1 MPTEDEKRFDDSQA
15 SSGEAGG
22 DDRVSEPPHS
32 GRNGG
37 ERAERS
43 ERASTVN
50 DRAATADRLERTA
63 ERAERSA
70 EKAERAERERDK
82 DKEKR
87 DRDVDKDERGLRD
100 RLEGLVPDIVR
111 KTFYAGLGALF
122 TTEEGIRKL
131 TNDFSLPKDVAN
143 YLLSSAD
150 GAKDEVLRILGR
162 ELHEFFARVN
172 LSQELAKLLTQLSF
186 EIKTEIRFIPNDE
199 AVGGLGIKPDVK
211 RKVALKRNKD
221 TDTDDPGAD

>member
-1 MPTEDEKRFDDSQA
+1 MPTEDEKRFDEGQVA
-15 SSGEAGG
+15 SGGG
-22 DDRVSEPPHS
+22 DAGEVDRIEPIH
-32 GRNGG
+32 GRNG
-37 ERAERS
+37 ERTE
-43 ERASTVN
+43 
-50 DRAATADRLERTA
+50 RAATLNDRTTERIDRTRERA
-63 ERAERSA
+63 ERAERA
-70 EKAERAERERDK
+70 AGERGDKSDDRDK
-82 DKEKR
+82 A
-87 DRDVDKDERGLRD
+87 DRDERGLRD
-100 RLEGLVPDIVR
+100 RLEALVPDVVR

-199 AVGGLGIKPDVK
+199 AVGGLAIKPDIK
-211 RKVALKRNKD
+211 RKVALKRTKD
-221 TDTDDPGAD
+221 SAEPDDPGAD

>member
-1 MPTEDEKRFDDSQA
+1 MPTEDEKRTDDMGGSP
-15 SSGEAGG
+15 GEAGPG
-22 DDRVSEPPHS
+22 NDEPQS
-32 GRNGG
+32 AGGRNGERAQTLSDRPERG
-37 ERAERS
+37 ERGERS
-43 ERASTVN
+43 
-50 DRAATADRLERTA
+50 
-63 ERAERSA
+63 
-70 EKAERAERERDK
+70 
-82 DKEKR
+82 R
-87 DRDVDKDERGLRD
+87 DRDRDRDPDKTGDKSAEKDERGLRD

-122 TTEEGIRKL
+122 TTEEGIRRL

-162 ELHEFFARVN
+162 ELHEFFTRVN

-199 AVGGLGIKPDVK
+199 AVGGFMVKPDVK
-211 RKVALKRNKD
+211 RKVQLKRNRGD
-221 TDTDDPGAD
+221 AEPDDPGAD

>member
-1 MPTEDEKRFDDSQA
+1 MPTEDEKRFDEGQLA
-15 SSGEAGG
+15 SAGGEAGQ
-22 DDRVSEPPHS
+22 DDRVEPIH
-32 GRNGG
+32 GRNG
-37 ERAERS
+37 ERAERT
-43 ERASTVN
+43 E
-50 DRAATADRLERTA
+50 RAATLNERSTERIDRAREKADRADRTGD
-63 ERAERSA
+63 RS
-70 EKAERAERERDK
+70 EKAEKGDRDGDRDKAER
-82 DKEKR
+82 
-87 DRDVDKDERGLRD
+87 DERGLRD

-172 LSQELAKLLTQLSF
+172 LSSELAKLLTQLSF

-199 AVGGLGIKPDVK
+199 AVGGLAIKPDIK
-211 RKVALKRNKD
+211 RKVALKRTKD
-221 TDTDDPGAD
+221 STEPDEPGAD

>member
-1 MPTEDEKRFDDSQA
+1 MPTEDEKRIDEGQA
-15 SSGEAGG
+15 PSGDATG
-22 DDRVSEPPHS
+22 DERVTEPLLS
-32 GRNGG
+32 GARNG
-37 ERAERS
+37 ERATTVNERLVGAERP
-43 ERASTVN
+43 ERA
-50 DRAATADRLERTA
+50 
-63 ERAERSA
+63 
-70 EKAERAERERDK
+70 ERDK
-82 DKEKR
+82 DKDRER
-87 DRDVDKDERGLRD
+87 DKNDERGLRD

-131 TNDFSLPKDVAN
+131 TSDFSLPKDVAN

-199 AVGGLGIKPDVK
+199 AVGGLAIKPDIK
-211 RKVALKRNKD
+211 RKVSLKRNKD
-221 TDTDDPGAD
+221 GSGEPDDPGAD

>member
-1 MPTEDEKRFDDSQA
+1 MPTEDEKSVDDA
-15 SSGEAGG
+15 LTPSSDAVADERHGDPGG
-22 DDRVSEPPHS
+22 KNGDRT
-32 GRNGG
+32 
-37 ERAERS
+37 ERAATAPDRS
-43 ERASTVN
+43 ERADKVDRSRDAER
-50 DRAATADRLERTA
+50 DRADR
-63 ERAERSA
+63 
-70 EKAERAERERDK
+70 
-82 DKEKR
+82 
-87 DRDVDKDERGLRD
+87 DERGLRD

-150 GAKDEVLRILGR
+150 GAKDEVLRLLGR

-199 AVGGLGIKPDVK
+199 AVGGLAIKPDVK
-211 RKVALKRNKD
+211 RKVSLKRSKD
-221 TDTDDPGAD
+221 GGPAEPDEPGAD

>member
-1 MPTEDEKRFDDSQA
+1 MPTEDEKRFDDQA
-15 SSGEAGG
+15 SAGSGGSNAGDDRVGEPIHGRSGERERASTLNDRGPARGERGASASEREAGG
-22 DDRVSEPPHS
+22 D
-32 GRNGG
+32 
-37 ERAERS
+37 
-43 ERASTVN
+43 
-50 DRAATADRLERTA
+50 
-63 ERAERSA
+63 
-70 EKAERAERERDK
+70 KAER
-82 DKEKR
+82 
-87 DRDVDKDERGLRD
+87 DERGLRD

-150 GAKDEVLRILGR
+150 GAKDEVLRLLGR

-199 AVGGLGIKPDVK
+199 AVGGLAIKPDIK

-221 TDTDDPGAD
+221 SGEPDDPGAD

>member
-1 MPTEDEKRFDDSQA
+1 MPTEDEKRFDEGPVA
-15 SSGEAGG
+15 SGG
-22 DDRVSEPPHS
+22 GDGGPDDRVEPIH
-32 GRNGG
+32 GRNG
-37 ERAERS
+37 ERS
-43 ERASTVN
+43 ERATTLN
-50 DRAATADRLERTA
+50 DRVTERGDRAREK
-63 ERAERSA
+63 AERSA
-70 EKAERAERERDK
+70 DKADKEGERDK
-82 DKEKR
+82 A
-87 DRDVDKDERGLRD
+87 DRDERGLRD

-172 LSQELAKLLTQLSF
+172 LSSELAKLLTQLSF

-199 AVGGLGIKPDVK
+199 AVGGLAIKPDIK
-211 RKVALKRNKD
+211 RKVALKRTKD
-221 TDTDDPGAD
+221 STEPDDPGAD

>member
-1 MPTEDEKRFDDSQA
+1 MPTEDEKRFDEGQVA
-15 SSGEAGG
+15 SGGG
-22 DDRVSEPPHS
+22 DGGPDDRIDPIHGPGH
-32 GRNGG
+32 GRNGERG
-37 ERAERS
+37 ERA
-43 ERASTVN
+43 ATLN
-50 DRAATADRLERTA
+50 DRGTERVDRAR
-63 ERAERSA
+63 
-70 EKAERAERERDK
+70 EKAERTADKEGDRDKAER
-82 DKEKR
+82 
-87 DRDVDKDERGLRD
+87 DERGLRD

-131 TNDFSLPKDVAN
+131 TSDFSLPKDVAN

-172 LSQELAKLLTQLSF
+172 LSSELAKLLTQLSF

-199 AVGGLGIKPDVK
+199 AVGGLAIKPDVK
-211 RKVALKRNKD
+211 RKVSLKRNRD
-221 TDTDDPGAD
+221 SNEPDDPGAD

>member
-1 MPTEDEKRFDDSQA
+1 MPMPTEDETSGGASQSPGGNDA
-15 SSGEAGG
+15 G
-22 DDRVSEPPHS
+22 DDRVGEPLH
-32 GRNGG
+32 GR
-37 ERAERS
+37 
-43 ERASTVN
+43 ERASTLN
-50 DRAATADRLERTA
+50 DRGPARGERGAASADREAGTAD
-63 ERAERSA
+63 
-70 EKAERAERERDK
+70 KAER
-82 DKEKR
+82 
-87 DRDVDKDERGLRD
+87 DERGLRD

-150 GAKDEVLRILGR
+150 GAKDEVLRLLGR

-199 AVGGLGIKPDVK
+199 AVGGLAIK
-211 RKVALKRNKD
+211 
-221 TDTDDPGAD
+221 

>member
-1 MPTEDEKRFDDSQA
+1 MPRPTEDEKRFDEGQVA
-15 SSGEAGG
+15 SGGG
-22 DDRVSEPPHS
+22 DGGPDDRIDPIHGPIH
-32 GRNGG
+32 GRNG
-37 ERAERS
+37 ERAER
-43 ERASTVN
+43 
-50 DRAATADRLERTA
+50 AATLN
-63 ERAERSA
+63 ERSTERIDRPRDKA
-70 EKAERAERERDK
+70 EKAEKTADKEGDRDKAER
-82 DKEKR
+82 
-87 DRDVDKDERGLRD
+87 DERGLRD

-131 TNDFSLPKDVAN
+131 TSDFSLPKDVAN

-150 GAKDEVLRILGR
+150 GAKDEVLRLLGR

-172 LSQELAKLLTQLSF
+172 LSHELAKLLTQVSF

-211 RKVALKRNKD
+211 RKVSLKRAKD
-221 TDTDDPGAD
+221 GSAPGEPDDPGAD

>member
-1 MPTEDEKRFDDSQA
+1 MPTEDEKRFDEGQVA
-15 SSGEAGG
+15 SGGG
-22 DDRVSEPPHS
+22 DGGPDDRIDPIHGPIHGPTQ
-32 GRNGG
+32 GRNGERG
-37 ERAERS
+37 ERAATLNERS
-43 ERASTVN
+43 TERI
-50 DRAATADRLERTA
+50 DRAREK
-63 ERAERSA
+63 A
-70 EKAERAERERDK
+70 EKAERTSDKEGDRDKAER
-82 DKEKR
+82 
-87 DRDVDKDERGLRD
+87 DERGLRD

-131 TNDFSLPKDVAN
+131 TSDFSLPKDVAN

-199 AVGGLGIKPDVK
+199 AVGGLAIKPDIK
-211 RKVALKRNKD
+211 RKVALKRTKD
-221 TDTDDPGAD
+221 SAEPDDPGAD